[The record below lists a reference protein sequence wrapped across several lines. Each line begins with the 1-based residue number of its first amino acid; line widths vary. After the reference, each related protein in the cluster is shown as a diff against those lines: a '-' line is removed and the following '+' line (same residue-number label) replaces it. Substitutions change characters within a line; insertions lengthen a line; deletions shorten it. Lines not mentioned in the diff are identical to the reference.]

1 MRNQL
6 SFVLKIF
13 ASVQIQLVLKMAN
26 IYEDLLNAFEL
37 EGSSDSE
44 DEQDQPDVMMIPIR
58 HVLFV
63 CYMNC
68 MQIIT
73 VYLPPNSQQHWWKE
87 DEANKKTYLWN
98 LLVCYIAQTSDIIII
113 FLIISSS

>member
-1 MRNQL
+1 
-6 SFVLKIF
+6 
-13 ASVQIQLVLKMAN
+13 MAN

-44 DEQDQPDVMMIPIR
+44 DEQDQPNVVMI

-73 VYLPPNSQQHWWKE
+73 VYLPPNSQQH
-87 DEANKKTYLWN
+87 
-98 LLVCYIAQTSDIIII
+98 
-113 FLIISSS
+113 